1 MFDFKNKT
9 ILIISPQKWGKMHI
23 SKHHYAL
30 ELAKK
35 GNIVYFLN
43 PPVRQFLPK
52 IRVSKNEKFD
62 NLFIIDYS
70 FFFPYNLRFH
80 FRTLF
85 DKLLYKNITFIL
97 KKIKQK
103 IDVVWCFDT
112 NLLSGFHAFKNTVK
126 IYHPVDNISGT
137 NQKGLL
143 ESADFV
149 FSLSEVITKDLQTY
163 HNQKIYFINHGLSD
177 YFIKHKQKSTRK
189 NIKKSAYF
197 VGNVLLAS
205 LDRIITKKI
214 ITENHNIT
222 FTFIGA
228 YDYSSNNISGSS
240 DADALK
246 FVEFL
251 KKSDN
256 VILKGMIHPKNIPEE
271 LQNADIL
278 LVLIDPQKDI
288 NKGSNSHKI
297 LEYLSTGKVIV
308 ANHISTYADKPGL
321 IEMVDEMHND
331 KLPALF
337 KKVINNLDYYNSPE
351 LQKKR
356 IEFAL
361 NNTYAKQIERIEKII
376 SENLRIK

>member
-1 MFDFKNKT
+1 MFQFKNKT
-9 ILIISPQKWGKMHI
+9 IIVISPQKWGKMHI
-23 SKHHYAL
+23 SKHHYAI
-30 ELAKK
+30 ESAKI
-35 GNIVYFLN
+35 GNTVYFFN

-52 IRVSKNEKFD
+52 IKINKSEKYN
-62 NLFIIDYS
+62 NLFIVDYS

-85 DKLLYKNITFIL
+85 DKLLSKNIKFIL
-97 KKIKQK
+97 KRINQK
-103 IDVVWCFDT
+103 IDIVWCFDT
-112 NLLSGFHAFKNTVK
+112 NLLSDFQIFKNVIK
-126 IYHPVDNISGT
+126 IYHPVDNIMGT
-137 NQKGLL
+137 NQKSLL
-143 ESADFV
+143 QSADYV
-149 FSLSEVITKDLQTY
+149 FSLSDIITKDLLTY
-163 HNQKIYFINHGLSD
+163 YNRKIHFINHGLSD
-177 YFIKHKQKSTRK
+177 YFINTK
-189 NIKKSAYF
+189 IKKEQKRVKARAYF

-205 LDRIITKKI
+205 LDRVIAKKI
-214 ITENHNIT
+214 ITENNDVT
-222 FTFIGA
+222 FIFIGA
-228 YDYSSNNISGSS
+228 YDYSSNNIGG
-240 DADALK
+240 DTNTDALK
-246 FVEFL
+246 FADFL
-251 KKSDN
+251 KQSKN
-256 VILKGMIHPKNIPEE
+256 VILKGSMHPMYIPQE
-271 LQNADIL
+271 LQNADVL

-361 NNTYAKQIERIEKII
+361 DNTYAKQIERIEKII
-376 SENLRIK
+376 SENRHKE